1 MLAIRDKTDL
11 KILKLLQENSKLT
24 NLALAKK
31 INLSPAP
38 TLERVKRLERRGIIV
53 SYHGVVSKEKMGLN
67 VMTYVLV
74 NLAWHKTNALDN
86 FIKKIDKIAE
96 VVQCNVVTGDA
107 DLILKIITTDISS
120 YEKLLFKKLSKIDEI
135 ERLKTLMVLSEV
147 KNSTVLPLKY
157 D

>member
-1 MLAIRDKTDL
+1 MLAIKDKTDL
-11 KILKLLQENSKLT
+11 KILQLLQENSKMT
-24 NLALAKK
+24 NLALSGK

-38 TLERVKRLERRGIIV
+38 TLERVKRLERRGIIE
-53 SYHGVVSKEKMGLN
+53 SYHAVVNKEKMGLN

-74 NLAWHKTNALDN
+74 NLAWHKPNALDN
-86 FIKKIDKIAE
+86 FIKKIDKINE

-107 DLILKIITTDISS
+107 DLLLKIITVDIPS